1 CYRDWSS
8 DVCSSDLASASG
20 DLLLLDYIMEISK
33 CRDLRQVGHAED
45 LIGSRE
51 LFELFA
57 YGLGGAAAN
66 ANINFVKDHGSLRAG
81 GFLLC
86 RSGLHAG
93 FQRQHYTGKLT
104 ARRDLLQWPQWLAR
118 IS

>member
-1 CYRDWSS
+1 ATQHAGNFFGALIAGDGTDGS
-8 DVCSSDLASASG
+8 ASASG

-81 GFLLC
+81 GSLLW
-86 RSGLHAG
+86 RSGPHACSP
-93 FQRQHYTGKLT
+93 RQHYTAQLS
-104 ARRDLLQWPQWLAR
+104 ASRALA
-118 IS
+118 